1 VQVECGILKRFPVKL
16 PRSQAGFL
24 LNIIL
29 KPTSVK
35 DGLAVAEQGEN
46 AGIPRPSALHLHIVE
61 LNLTGVRWFYRP
73 PKTSIFE
80 AFNHLKLIIMTN
92 LKKALNRKRFYAI

>member
-1 VQVECGILKRFPVKL
+1 VQVECGILKRFPFKSA
-16 PRSQAGFL
+16 RSQAGFL

-46 AGIPRPSALHLHIVE
+46 AGIPRPSALHLHIVMAS
-61 LNLTGVRWFYRP
+61 VF
-73 PKTSIFE
+73 IFLSVFCDSVQGIE
-80 AFNHLKLIIMTN
+80 SVLVFLSG
-92 LKKALNRKRFYAI
+92 